1 MLIGLIFIILACI
14 FSALMSIALINI
26 NRVYAGSNKGVL
38 EWSLTSGC
46 LFFMMLF
53 YLFNGH
59 KLGFLGI
66 ATPNVLGM
74 LGTLFYYLGT
84 RKHINART
92 PNTFWSAVGLATV
105 VFALNAYFIF
115 VVPSYVGRFTINILV
130 ALPIT
135 VFHLHLVRK
144 HLHSGLGKSFFLL
157 SVGMQFCF
165 WLFRFSSLVTGWA
178 QASVYESNPMYVAM
192 AIVLSIMVCLV
203 PLSCLLLLSQHLR
216 AVNNK
221 KLSYDKLTH
230 ALLKNPAISAFNV
243 EIGRSLRQNYFLSFI
258 FIRVVHAEI
267 NHFSPV
273 NLKQE
278 KVLIDFANQM
288 KKVLRESDVLGKVS
302 SEDFVLMLPDTDRMG
317 SMVVAERLR
326 LLCLQQASLFHGVH
340 IAVVELSERNNNIES
355 ILKAGIESL
364 QYAQTKAIFTPF
376 LATDLEHNS
385 PLNQTR
391 LQRS

>member
-1 MLIGLIFIILACI
+1 MLIALIFIILACV

-38 EWSLTSGC
+38 EWSLTSFC
-46 LFFMMLF
+46 LFLMMLF
-53 YLFNGH
+53 YLLNSH
-59 KLGFLGI
+59 RLGFFGT
-66 ATPNVLGM
+66 ATSNVMGM
-74 LGTLFYYLGT
+74 LGTLFYFIGT
-84 RKHINART
+84 RKHISA
-92 PNTFWSAVGLATV
+92 NTLNPWWSALGIALV
-105 VFALNAYFIF
+105 VYVSNAYFFFIE
-115 VVPSYVGRFTINILV
+115 PSYIGRFTVNLLI
-130 ALPIT
+130 AFPIT
-135 VFHLHLVRK
+135 VFHLHLIFK
-144 HLHSGLGKSFFLL
+144 HLHAGLGKSFFIL
-157 SVGMQFCF
+157 SVGLQFVF
-165 WLFRFSSLVTGWA
+165 WLFRFLSLVVGWA
-178 QASVYESNPMYVAM
+178 HASVYESNPMYVVM
-192 AIVLSIMVCLV
+192 AIVISIMVILV
-203 PLSCLLLLSQHLR
+203 PLSCLLILSQHLR

-230 ALLKNPAISAFNV
+230 ALLKNPAINAFNV

-278 KVLIDFANQM
+278 KILIDFGNQM

-302 SEDFVLMLPDTDRMG
+302 SDDFVLMLPDTDSMG

-340 IAVVELSERNNNIES
+340 IAVVELSETNNNIES

-364 QYAQTKAIFTPF
+364 QYAQTKGIFTPL

-385 PLNQTR
+385 PLNQSQ
-391 LQRS
+391 LQRP